1 MAAGG
6 IPLARG
12 RAEEGQRPVAL
23 GAYAGADDGVG
34 ASPRPA
40 AGAGPGRR
48 GLGGSILRSLWGNGC
63 RRRWILDGAREG
75 MVSSFIL

>member
-1 MAAGG
+1 MAK
-6 IPLARG
+6 
-12 RAEEGQRPVAL
+12 

-40 AGAGPGRR
+40 AGAGAGRR
-48 GLGGSILRSLWGNGC
+48 GLGGRILGRLWGNGS
-63 RRRWILDGAREG
+63 RRHWILDGARED